1 MNKRLI
7 KEFRRL
13 VSIDAPSFGERKMAD
28 YLRSRLTELGF
39 SVEEDDAGSLYGG
52 NCGNLYAFRK
62 GNLPG
67 EPVLFSMH
75 MDTVEPS
82 KGKEAV
88 VLEDG
93 RIVSRGDTVL
103 GADDMS
109 GVAALLEALE
119 QIREEE
125 LPCRALELLFTIGEE
140 QHLRGSAAFDF
151 SKIRAKE
158 AYTLD
163 LSGAVGTAA
172 LKAPSLATFQ
182 AKVKGRA
189 AHAGFA
195 PEKGVH
201 AVMIAARAV
210 AALKLGHV
218 GNGMTVNVG
227 SFCGGGATN
236 IVPECCEVT
245 GEVRGF
251 CHEEVLTQLEKIR
264 EIFARETEDAGGSL
278 TYETE
283 ICYRA
288 YETDREHPAIL
299 RFVRACRA
307 AGVPPKLTETFGG
320 SDQHHLAE
328 HGIKGAVLASAMHDC
343 HSCGEYTDAAELE
356 QVCRIVKEMMC
367 EEGRHSLLFD
377 TDKV

>member
-1 MNKRLI
+1 MKERLLE
-7 KEFRRL
+7 EFCRL
-13 VSIDAPSFGERKMAD
+13 VSIDAPSFGEREMAD
-28 YLRSRLTELGF
+28 YLKNRFTELGF
-39 SVEEDDAGSLYGG
+39 SVEEDDAGRFYGG
-52 NCGNLYAFRK
+52 NCGNLYAYRK
-62 GNLPG
+62 GSLPG
-67 EPVLFSMH
+67 EPLLFSMH

-82 KGKEAV
+82 RGKEAV
-88 VLEDG
+88 ILEDG

-109 GVAALLEALE
+109 GMAASLEALE
-119 QIREEE
+119 QIREEK
-125 LPCRALELLFTIGEE
+125 LPCRDLEFLLSIGEE
-140 QHLRGSAAFDF
+140 QHLRGSAVFDF

-172 LKAPSLATFQ
+172 LKAPSLAVFR
-182 AKVKGRA
+182 AKIRGKS

-195 PEKGVH
+195 PEAGVH
-201 AVMIAARAV
+201 AVAIAAKAV
-210 AALKLGHV
+210 ASLKLGRV
-218 GNGMTVNVG
+218 GDSMTVNVG
-227 SFCGGGATN
+227 SFYGGGATN
-236 IVPECCEVT
+236 IVPDGCEVT

-251 CHEEVLTQLEKIR
+251 CHEEVLAQLEKIR
-264 EIFARETEDAGGSL
+264 GIFEREAEAAGGSL
-278 TYETE
+278 AYETE

-307 AGVPPKLTETFGG
+307 AKVTPELTETFGG

-328 HGIKGAVLASAMHDC
+328 HGIKGAVLASAMHGC

-356 QVCRIVKEMMC
+356 QVCGIVKAMMC
-367 EEGRHSLLFD
+367 EE
-377 TDKV
+377 V